1 MLSRYRRVALFALL
15 LAFAVAPAMAQSP
28 GITDTEIKIGQNAPF
43 SGPASVYGQIS
54 TAETDYFKM
63 INDQGGINGRKIVHI
78 ALDDG
83 YTPPKSLEVVRRLIE
98 QEQVAILFQTIGTA
112 PNTAIRK
119 YVNQKKV
126 PDIWLGSGASEFVT
140 NIKDFPWSIPFQPSY
155 RLEGQM
161 YAKYILATK
170 PDAKIGILYQNDD
183 LGRDYVAG
191 LKDGLGDKY
200 DKMVVKSV
208 SYEVTDPTIDS
219 QVLDLKASGA
229 DIFFDAS
236 TPKFSA
242 MSIRKAADIDWHP
255 LHIID
260 SNRALV
266 KPALTSAGLDK
277 SVGVVTAQYLKD
289 PTDPG
294 WDNDPGMKEFLAWR
308 TKYAPD
314 SDVANPVWAYGYTMA
329 QALVVVL
336 KQAGKNLT
344 RESIMKAAT
353 NLPDTTTLPMVL
365 PGIKISTSPAD
376 YRAMKEMRLVRFDGT
391 MYKLLPEVKRRKGR
405 RTWRSEIRR
414 ALIPVSHIV
423 TTPI

>member
-1 MLSRYRRVALFALL
+1 MMLDRYRGAALFALL
-15 LAFAVAPAMAQSP
+15 LGFSATPAMAASP
-28 GITDTEIKIGQNAPF
+28 GITDTGIKIGQSAPF

-54 TAETDYFKM
+54 TAESDYFKM
-63 INDQGGINGRKIVHI
+63 INDQGGINGRKINLI

-83 YTPPKSLEVVRRLIE
+83 YSPPKTVEVVRRLIE
-98 QEQVAILFQTIGTA
+98 QEEVAILFQTIGTA

-140 NIKDFPWSIPFQPSY
+140 NTKDFPWSIPFQPSY

-161 YAKYILATK
+161 YAKFILATK

-219 QVLDLKASGA
+219 QVLDLKSSGA
-229 DIFFDAS
+229 DVFYDAS

-242 MSIRKAADIDWHP
+242 MSIRKTADIDWHP

-260 SNRALV
+260 SNGALV

-277 SVGVVTAQYLKD
+277 SIGVVTAQYLKD

-294 WDNDPGMKEFLAWR
+294 WNDDAGMRDFQTWR
-308 TKYAPD
+308 AKYAPE
-314 SDVANPVWAYGYTMA
+314 SDPANPVWAYGYTMA
-329 QALVVVL
+329 QAMVVVL
-336 KQAGKNLT
+336 KQAGNDLT
-344 RESIMKAAT
+344 RESIMRAAT

-365 PGIKISTSPAD
+365 PGIKISTSPTD
-376 YRAMKEMRLVRFDGT
+376 YRAMKGMRLARFNGT
-391 MYKLLPEVKRRKGR
+391 MYELLPE
-405 RTWRSEIRR
+405 
-414 ALIPVSHIV
+414 
-423 TTPI
+423 

>member
-1 MLSRYRRVALFALL
+1 MIGRYRGAALFALL
-15 LAFAVAPAMAQSP
+15 PGLLAMPAVAADP
-28 GITDTEIKIGQNAPF
+28 GITDTEIKVGQNAAF

-83 YTPPKSLEVVRRLIE
+83 YSPPKSVEVVRRLIE
-98 QEQVAILFQTIGTA
+98 DEQVAILFQTIGTA
-112 PNTAIRK
+112 PNVAIRK

-126 PDIWLGSGASEFVT
+126 PDIWLGSGASIFVST
-140 NIKDFPWSIPFQPSY
+140 AKDFPWSIPFQPSY

-161 YAKYILATK
+161 YAEYILTHM
-170 PDAKIGILYQNDD
+170 PNAKIGVMYQNDD

-200 DKMVVKSV
+200 DKMVVKV
-208 SYEVTDPTIDS
+208 TSYEVTDPTIDS
-219 QVLDLKASGA
+219 QVLDIKSSGA
-229 DIFFDAS
+229 DVFFDAS

-242 MSIRKAADIDWHP
+242 MSIRKVADIDWHP

-260 SNRALV
+260 SNGALV

-289 PTDPG
+289 PTDPA
-294 WDNDPGMKEFLAWR
+294 WNDDPGMKEFQAWR
-308 TKYAPD
+308 AKYAPE
-314 SDVANPVWAYGYTMA
+314 SDPANPVWAYGYTMA
-329 QALVVVL
+329 QALVIVL
-336 KQAGKNLT
+336 KQAGKDLT

-365 PGIKISTSPAD
+365 PGIKISTSPTD
-376 YRAMKEMRLVRFDGT
+376 YRAMKGMRLVRFDGT
-391 MYKLLPEVKRRKGR
+391 MFKLLPE
-405 RTWRSEIRR
+405 
-414 ALIPVSHIV
+414 
-423 TTPI
+423 